1 MKTVIAVL
9 LGLAFL
15 PLALFNARLIF
26 RRSQPPKHRPLVF
39 IFGGGFFILIG
50 VLPAYLAYSGIQLES
65 VHCVIKSCSVHQL
78 ADQAFAYWVS
88 IVFWYVLAAF
98 FVGLG
103 LGQIRLCSRGG
114 GGEP

>member
-15 PLALFNARLIF
+15 PFSLFNARLIF
-26 RRSQPPKHRPLVF
+26 RQSQPPKHRPLVF
-39 IFGGGFFILIG
+39 VFGGGLFILIG
-50 VLPAYLAYSGIQLES
+50 LLPAYLAYSGIQLET
-65 VHCVIKSCSVHQL
+65 VHCVIKSCSVHYL

-103 LGQIRLCSRGG
+103 LGQIRLCFRGEG
-114 GGEP
+114 REP